1 MANVTVLC
9 GRERRR
15 RWSTAEK
22 LRLVAES
29 LSAGL
34 SVAEFARR
42 HDVHPNLV
50 HAWRRQAQAG
60 ELSVAPDGEARPFV
74 CAGQCVYRCPW
85 RASTIAS
92 ATRGAI
98 GCGQRLPA
106 ASRMPMP
113 TAMTRSIICTV
124 SGLSRRSIGPHG
136 PAIAAAFGAPASPR
150 SAAANIFVPD
160 DVGNISDGASL
171 VRSLRTPT
179 RDAANTISSIF
190 RTAK

>member
-60 ELSVAPDGEARPFV
+60 ELSVAPDGEAR
-74 CAGQCVYRCPW
+74 
-85 RASTIAS
+85 
-92 ATRGAI
+92 
-98 GCGQRLPA
+98 
-106 ASRMPMP
+106 
-113 TAMTRSIICTV
+113 
-124 SGLSRRSIGPHG
+124 
-136 PAIAAAFGAPASPR
+136 
-150 SAAANIFVPD
+150 FVPVSVAAGSSVAGATGD
-160 DVGNISDGASL
+160 DAGVGSVVEVMLRNGRV
-171 VRSLRTPT
+171 VRVSEGVAPRRVARLA
-179 RDAANTISSIF
+179 DALEGCA
-190 RTAK
+190 R